1 MIPTNAQIKDFSAL
15 SPAARR
21 EVNRNPRNFLLFFA
35 YYYLD
40 YLKYPFAPFHA
51 DFADDLADLHEGI
64 ITRLVWCTAAETS
77 KTSFAQAWLI
87 WNIVTKSKSYPNVDS
102 HDRANAERFLFETIH
117 HLQTNDRIKE
127 DYSNLFNSTRS
138 RVEEKQE
145 KRIDSFVTENGVRC
159 ESHTCQESL
168 RGRKHF
174 ADRPDCFFID
184 DFETLSVVRS
194 EAAVNEV
201 ATHLSELKRGMAQ
214 IGAWQLYLCNY
225 LSDSGNVAA
234 LKADS
239 ALDPKMRFREVKRV
253 GEDGKPTWPGRD
265 VLTDAD
271 LTLPEN
277 AGRVSIET
285 KIREMRKA
293 DSGDSDWMRE
303 MQLQPTDPLGD
314 GPDKQGYMPLF
325 KQDSVKITSRAF
337 LRNGPFVIGVDPAG
351 EGSDS
356 TSIVIRSAFQAQVY
370 ATEKT
375 STGKSIALLVVQ
387 AMKEFTVPAQ
397 QVVID
402 AFGVG
407 FKAVKELS
415 LLGLNIKAVN
425 VGEKEVSKDM
435 DGYLNDRAYGYFQ
448 LRDWLAQG
456 GELCDHQSWKE
467 QLRCIRHQ
475 TDGKNRRHIIPKK
488 EIIKRGFRS
497 PDCLDALMLSMLAE
511 LRPRR
516 PMRSNRS
523 SDDFDKFAVI

>member
-1 MIPTNAQIKDFSAL
+1 MTESFSDKLFAL
-15 SPAARR
+15 SAFSPAERR
-21 EVNRNPRNFLLFFA
+21 FACQQDFLLFFA
-35 YYYLD
+35 YYFND
-40 YLKYPFAPFHA
+40 YVRYPFAPFHHEMA
-51 DFADDLADLHEGI
+51 QDIMDLDALRIRECAWVMARD
-64 ITRLVWCTAAETS
+64 TA
-77 KTSFAQAWLI
+77 KTSLAKGYAVWT
-87 WNIVTKSKSYPNVDS
+87 VAYGKAKYMNVDCY
-102 HDRANAERFLFETIH
+102 ERSNSERILFDIVNV
-117 HLQTNDRIKE
+117 LQTNQKLRADFGE
-127 DYSNLFNSTRS
+127 LFNQVRNPA
-138 RVEEKQE
+138 EKLA
-145 KRIDSFVTENGVRC
+145 KKISDFVTTNGIRT
-159 ESHTCQESL
+159 EAHTTQESI
-168 RGRKHF
+168 RGRLHQSF
-174 ADRPDCFFID
+174 RPDWVWID
-184 DFETLSVVRS
+184 DYETLNTARS
-194 EAAVNEV
+194 EAATQQVREHF
-201 ATHLSELKRGMAQ
+201 AELKGGIDQ
-214 IGAWQLYLCNY
+214 KTGKILYTSNWLT
-225 LSDSGNVAA
+225 
-234 LKADS
+234 
-239 ALDPKMRFREVKRV
+239 
-253 GEDGKPTWPGRD
+253 EDGTVADICKRAAIDKSLRVRRTFLLDEVGRPSWPSRH
-265 VLTDAD
+265 VLTDAE

-277 AGRVSIET
+277 MDKVSIESL
-285 KIREMRKA
+285 RRAMRSA
-293 DSGDSDWMRE
+293 DSGDVDFERE
-303 MQLQPTDPLGD
+303 YLGNVIDPMGD